1 METTTYAEVKTD
13 HTDED
18 ENVTYIDAFLTDDE
32 NEEGKVIAKVCRD
45 TGKVFFM
52 DNDQRWNPQISEA
65 IVEILKEIEP
75 DVPSSLIKYWRASM
89 TEFTSPI
96 LQSK

>member
-1 METTTYAEVKTD
+1 MIATQYSEVKSD

-18 ENVTYIDAFLTDDE
+18 ENVTYIDAFLTQDDE
-32 NEEGKVIAKVCRD
+32 EPGKVIAKVCRD

-52 DNDQRWNPQISEA
+52 DNDQRWNPQIKEA
-65 IVEILKEIEP
+65 IVEILTEIEH

-89 TEFTSPI
+89 TEFTS
-96 LQSK
+96 K